1 MTTPYADLDEADQI
15 EVVRRVAVDAAE
27 AFGLSVARL
36 EPLLHAYNTT
46 FEVHTTDGTRL
57 AMRVGTNSPS
67 TPAHL
72 ASQQTWVHA
81 IRTQTEVLVPEAIA
95 APDGRF
101 VLPLPCPEMGRDL
114 LVVLNSWL
122 EGPDVGLL
130 TVEQAREL
138 GRVTAILHEHAAG
151 WSGSSTLA
159 LPTYADPLFGDR
171 DVLTGAADEIPGG
184 AATVAEALR
193 RCRSAFAALAEVPR
207 LPLHADLHGS
217 NLKWHEGRL
226 AVFDFDD
233 CGHGPAVLDLAIATF
248 YLRVRP
254 GSDAEGTSAALL
266 EGYAGR
272 RPLPAGVD
280 EHLDALM
287 AARQLLLAND
297 LLGTSTASLRAGAR
311 DYLSTTCE
319 RLAAWLET
327 GRFRAT

>member
-1 MTTPYADLDEADQI
+1 MSTPYADLDEADQI
-15 EVVRRVAVDAAE
+15 EVVRRVAVDAAD
-27 AFGLSVARL
+27 AFGLEVTRL

-46 FEVHTTDGTRL
+46 FEVRTADGTRL

-72 ASQQTWVHA
+72 ISQQEWVHA
-81 IRTQTEVLVPEAIA
+81 IRTQTDVLVPEAIA

-101 VLPLPCPEMGRDL
+101 VLEVACPEMGRDL

-122 EGPDVGLL
+122 EGPDIGVPDAG
-130 TVEQAREL
+130 QARAL
-138 GRVTAILHEHAAG
+138 GRVTATLHEHAAG
-151 WSGSSTLA
+151 WPGASGLA

-171 DVLTGAADEIPGG
+171 DVLTEAA
-184 AATVAEALR
+184 
-193 RCRSAFAALAEVPR
+193 AEVPGGSEVVGEALQR
-207 LPLHADLHGS
+207 CRDAFATLADEPHLPLHADLHGS
-217 NLKWHEGRL
+217 NLKWHRGRL

-233 CGHGPAVLDLAIATF
+233 CGYGPAVLDLAIATF

-254 GSDAEGTSAALL
+254 ESDAEATSAALL
-266 EGYAGR
+266 EGYAER
-272 RPLPAGVD
+272 RPLPAGTG

-311 DYLSTTCE
+311 DYLTTTVE
-319 RLAAWLET
+319 RLSAWLGT
-327 GRFRAT
+327 GRFGAT